1 MIRVVSSL
9 PLPASWLDEP
19 VPSALS
25 PDQPGFSLPVGTV
38 TFLLT
43 DIAGSTRGWESA
55 PEAMGRAVGRHYELL
70 DEAIRVHHGVRPVE
84 QGEGDSVVG
93 AFARASDALAAALD
107 AQRALVCEP
116 WPEAAQLRVRMAVHT
131 GEAELRGEGNYFGP
145 AVIRCA
151 RLRAIAHGGQ
161 VLVSE
166 PTADLVVG
174 RLPEGAALVDLGSH
188 RLKDLGRPEQV
199 FELRHQ
205 DLPGGFGPLPSLDAF
220 PNNLPVQLSTF
231 VGRRKE
237 LREAAGLLAST
248 RLLSLTGA
256 GGCGKTR
263 LALQLAAEA
272 AESYPGGVWLV
283 ELAPVADPGR
293 VAGSIASALGERDA
307 GAETVEA
314 IVSRLD
320 TDAALLV
327 LDNCEHLL
335 DSVAGLVDVLLRRCP
350 RLVIVATTREP
361 LGVPGETG
369 WRVPSLSLPG
379 RFEPLEPEA
388 LSQFDA
394 VRLFLDRA
402 AKARPNF
409 VLGVDNAPFVAQVC
423 SRLDGIPLAIE
434 LSAARVRAMTV
445 EQVAAGLDDR
455 FRLLTGGARTVLPR
469 QQTLQA
475 SVDWGY
481 ALLGD
486 AERVVFRRLS
496 VFAGGFSLD
505 AAEQVVAGDG
515 LEPVEVL
522 DLLLGLVD
530 KSMVLADDTG
540 RYRLLETLRQYG
552 SARLLDAGETP
563 AVRDRHLAWATAVRD
578 PIEDGLRALR
588 PESAPD
594 VEVEIDNLRA
604 GFEWAVLRERADDAR
619 WIAATLVRWEATAGD
634 AAEAV
639 NLATRA
645 LGIDGGDLGL
655 RLLVTS
661 TLLFARFERGDFDG
675 LRPIAD
681 AMVDELGELDDDRVR
696 CLCLYRAGLFVHTAP
711 WMGSQTIAIEYM
723 REAGELAERLGR
735 PEMARGAAANIAVVH
750 ALRGD
755 WRQAERTVP
764 AFDDKDPM
772 VSTPAVNTEAVH
784 VVIGT
789 QTGRF
794 DEARQRADRLAG
806 LAGRHIRLAAGT
818 QAFRAEIDLATGGDS
833 GAHDALRGALEE
845 ARRRRSTLGLR
856 VSGWLPGAWALRD
869 GDITTAVTELKAWR
883 SEGGRFGTQ
892 PAVLAQALL
901 AAGDTK
907 GARADLALY
916 RGDFDHGPLGD
927 ARVSHVEGLVSRA
940 EGDIAAAEA
949 RHYAVLADAHEGGW
963 RPLVAHSLEALAGTA
978 AADQSFAECARLA
991 GAAQALRDEMGYR
1004 LRWPFEQ
1011 HLLDA
1016 DLAAARAGLGED
1028 AFATAYAEG
1037 HGLDENAAVAYATRA
1052 RGERRRPAHG
1062 WDSLTAT
1069 EADVAR
1075 LAAAG
1080 LTNKQIAEHLLMGT
1094 ETVKTHIARVYDK
1107 LDVHTRASL
1116 AAAVTA
1122 LTTTTPNSS
1131 P

>member
-1 MIRVVSSL
+1 MIGVVAAL
-9 PLPASWLDEP
+9 PLPASWLDDP

-43 DIAGSTRGWESA
+43 DIEGSTRGWESA
-55 PEAMGRAVGRHYELL
+55 PEAMGPAVGRHYELL
-70 DEAIRVHHGVRPVE
+70 DEAIRVHRGVRPVE

-107 AQRALVCEP
+107 AQRALVGEP
-116 WPEAAQLRVRMAVHT
+116 WPDGARLRVRMAVHT

-151 RLRAIAHGGQ
+151 RLRAIGHGGQ
-161 VLVSE
+161 VLVSQ

-174 RLPEGAALVDLGSH
+174 RLPEGASLADLGAH

-199 FELRHQ
+199 FELRHP
-205 DLPGGFGPLPSLDAF
+205 DLPGGFGPLRSLDAF
-220 PNNLPVQLSTF
+220 PHNLPVQLTTF

-237 LREAAGLLAST
+237 LGEAAGLLAST

-263 LALQLAAEA
+263 LALQLAAEV
-272 AESYPGGVWLV
+272 AEHYPGGVWLV

-293 VAGSIASALGERDA
+293 VAGSIAAALGEGDA
-307 GAETVEA
+307 GSDTVEA
-314 IVSRLD
+314 IVSRLHA
-320 TDAALLV
+320 DAALLV

-335 DSVAGLVDVLLRRCP
+335 DSVAGLADVLLRRCP

-379 RFEPLEPEA
+379 RLEPVEVEA

-402 AKARPNF
+402 TKARPNF
-409 VLGVDNAPFVAQVC
+409 ALGVDNAPFVAQVC
-423 SRLDGIPLAIE
+423 ARLDGIPLAIE
-434 LSAARVRAMTV
+434 LAAARVRGMRV

-486 AERVVFRRLS
+486 AERVVFRRLA

-505 AAEQVVAGDG
+505 AAELVVSGDG
-515 LEPVEVL
+515 VEAVEVL

-530 KSMVLADDTG
+530 KSMVLADDSG

-552 SARLLDAGETP
+552 ASRLLDAGETP
-563 AVRDRHLAWATAVRD
+563 AVRDRHLAWARAAVRD
-578 PIEDGLRALR
+578 PIEDGLRAVR
-588 PESAPD
+588 IDSAPD

-604 GFEWAVLRERADDAR
+604 AFEWAVLRDSADDAR
-619 WIAATLVRWEATAGD
+619 WIAATLVRWEATTGD
-634 AAEAV
+634 TVEAV

-645 LGIDGGDLGL
+645 LSIDGGDRGL

-661 TLLFARFERGDFDG
+661 TLLLARFERGDLDE
-675 LRPIAD
+675 LRPIVD

-696 CLCLYRAGLFVHTAP
+696 CVCWWRAGFVHVSP
-711 WMGSQTIAIEYM
+711 LMGSYTKAIEYK
-723 REAGELAERLGR
+723 REAADLAERLGQ
-735 PEMARGAAANIAVVH
+735 PEMARSAAVGMAMVYAY
-750 ALRGD
+750 RGD
-755 WRQAERTVP
+755 WRQAERIIP
-764 AFDDKDPM
+764 ARDGTDPM
-772 VSTPAVNTEAVH
+772 VSALAMNIDFVH
-784 VVIGT
+784 VLIGMN
-789 QTGRF
+789 TGRF
-794 DEARQRADRLAG
+794 DGARRRADRLVG
-806 LAGRHIRLAAGT
+806 FVGRHNRVAALT

-833 GAHDALRGALEE
+833 GAHDVLRGLLEE
-845 ARRRRSTLGLR
+845 ARRRRSTATLR
-856 VSGWLPGAWALRD
+856 TSGWVPGAWALRH
-869 GDITTAVTELKAWR
+869 GDIGTAVTELQAWR
-883 SEGGRFGTQ
+883 SEGGSLASQ
-892 PAVLAQALL
+892 PVLVQALL
-901 AAGDTK
+901 AAGDIE
-907 GARADLALY
+907 GARADLAVC
-916 RGDFDHGPLGD
+916 RGTFDYGPLLD
-927 ARVSHVEGLVSRA
+927 ARVSHAEGLLSRA
-940 EGDIAAAEA
+940 KGDVAAAEA
-949 RHYAVLADAHEGGW
+949 RHYAVLADAHAGGW
-963 RPLVAHSLEALAGTA
+963 RPLVAHSLEALAGSA
-978 AADQSFAECARLA
+978 AAHQSFAECARLA

-1011 HLLDA
+1011 RLLDA
-1016 DLAAARAGLGED
+1016 DLAAARAGLGEH

-1037 HGLDENAAVAYATRA
+1037 RELDEDAAVAYTTRA

-1080 LTNKQIAEHLLMGT
+1080 LTNKQIAGRLLMGA
-1094 ETVKTHIARVYDK
+1094 ETVKTHMARVYYK
-1107 LDVHTRASL
+1107 LDVHTRAGL
-1116 AAAVTA
+1116 ATAVTT
-1122 LTTTTPNSS
+1122 LTAPPASTS